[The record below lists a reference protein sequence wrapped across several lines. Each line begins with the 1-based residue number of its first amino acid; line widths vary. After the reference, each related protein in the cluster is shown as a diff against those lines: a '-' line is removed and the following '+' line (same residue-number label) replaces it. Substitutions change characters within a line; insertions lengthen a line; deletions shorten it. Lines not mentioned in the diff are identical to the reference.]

1 MKVASFVLSILALCI
16 GIGNLTWQWA
26 LYQLNGPRIRVRMA
40 VGALGPGGLMTFPVE
55 DLRDLTETFDRMAR
69 EGFTEPVIVVNA
81 VNTGRLGVELL
92 EFGIDLPK
100 GPSVKWLR
108 DVIGETPMPHVLEPH
123 REGTWAMPFEPAFR
137 VAAATQAVWPNHAH
151 PIRAYVRRAGGEKIH
166 GKHTLRLALPS
177 PEATRQTSTA
187 ETE

>member
-1 MKVASFVLSILALCI
+1 MKVASFVLSIVALCI

-55 DLRDLTETFDRMAR
+55 NLKDPAEAFGRMAE
-69 EGFTEPVIVVNA
+69 EGFVEPVIVVNA

-92 EFGIDLPK
+92 EFGVDMPN
-100 GPSVKWLR
+100 GPSIKWLR
-108 DVIGETPMPHVLEPH
+108 DVIGDTSMPHVLEPH
-123 REGTWAMPFEPAFR
+123 REGTWAMPFEPVVRA
-137 VAAATQAVWPNHAH
+137 AAATQAVWPNKAH
-151 PIRAYVRRAGGEKIH
+151 PLRAYVRRAGGEKIH

-177 PEATRQTSTA
+177 PEATRQTPAA
-187 ETE
+187 ETQ